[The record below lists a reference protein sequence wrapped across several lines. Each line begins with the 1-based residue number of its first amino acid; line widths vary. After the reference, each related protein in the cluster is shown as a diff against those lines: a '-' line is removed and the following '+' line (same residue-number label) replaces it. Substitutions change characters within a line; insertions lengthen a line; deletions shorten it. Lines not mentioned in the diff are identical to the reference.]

1 MAMHDLPHP
10 QALYVASQEIRGEEV
25 RGGAARKKVWYEPF
39 VHAQI

>member
-1 MAMHDLPHP
+1 MICLIPRLFTWLHRK
-10 QALYVASQEIRGEEV
+10 YGGEEV